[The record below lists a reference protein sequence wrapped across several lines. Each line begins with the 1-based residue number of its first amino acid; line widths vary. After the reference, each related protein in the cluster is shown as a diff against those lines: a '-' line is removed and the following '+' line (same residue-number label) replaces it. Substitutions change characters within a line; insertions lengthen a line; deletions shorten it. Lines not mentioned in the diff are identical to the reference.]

1 MKRLLSACLRPGLCA
16 WLALC
21 SALASGA
28 PAAAQPGKRGG
39 SVVFVMGSDPAMTN
53 PVLTTAIDV
62 GQIGC
67 TIYQGLTTLDRDG
80 VPSPLLAKSWTIS
93 PDGLTYTFTLNKA
106 NWQDGKPF
114 DSADVK
120 FSLLE
125 ANSKYN
131 PIFGAA
137 GRAIAGIDTPAPD
150 SVVIRLKHAFG
161 PLLISL
167 ACSHGGA
174 ILPRHVFEGTDIP
187 SNKASTTSPIGTG
200 AFKLAGW
207 TRGDNVRLVRNP
219 DYWEAGKPYL
229 DEVIGKS
236 ITQPAARAQAL
247 LAGTVDF
254 LAYSALPATDYP
266 VIRANT
272 AFRLSPAPVAPGLD
286 LLFLN
291 TRHPPLDDK
300 RVRQALFVALDR
312 DFIVKSAFR
321 GVGRASPSPFG
332 GAGWFATR
340 DIDYGKT
347 YAFDPARANRMLD
360 EAGIKRGA
368 DGTRF
373 GLRFTH
379 NTDDAE
385 SASLALAVQSMW
397 RAVGVKVTIDSVERT
412 TAAKRVYQDG
422 DFDAFVIAY
431 TSYFDPALGLAR
443 AWSSAQMGKPYGN
456 PTGFSSP
463 QVDQLFEKAAA
474 LTGQPERAAAYASA
488 QKVLAEE
495 LPVLSLRDKTSFEA
509 GIVKLK
515 GLDKEGQL
523 PTWRDAWIEK

>member
-1 MKRLLSACLRPGLCA
+1 MKSLFRPRA

-21 SALASGA
+21 SACACGMSAMAQA
-28 PAAAQPGKRGG
+28 PQRGG
-39 SVVFVMGSDPAMTN
+39 SAVFVMGSDPAMTN

-67 TIYQGLTTLDRDG
+67 AIYQGLTTLNRDG
-80 VPSPLLAKSWTIS
+80 VPGPLLAKSWIVS
-93 PDGLTYTFTLNKA
+93 PDGLVYTFSLNKA

-114 DSADVK
+114 TSADVK

-137 GRAIAGIDTPAPD
+137 GRAIASIDTPASD
-150 SVVIRLKHAFG
+150 TVVIKLRYSFG
-161 PLLISL
+161 PLLTSL
-167 ACSHGGA
+167 ACTHGGA
-174 ILPRHVFEGTDIP
+174 ILPRHVFQGTDIP
-187 SNKASTTSPIGTG
+187 SNKASTTNPIGTG
-200 AFKLAGW
+200 AFKMGSW

-229 DEVIGKS
+229 DEIIGKS
-236 ITQPAARAQAL
+236 VTQPAARAQAL
-247 LAGTVDF
+247 LAGSVDF
-254 LAYSALPATDYP
+254 LAYSALPASDYP
-266 VIRANT
+266 VIRSNS

-291 TRHPPLDDK
+291 TRRPPLGDK
-300 RVRQALFVALDR
+300 RVRQALFVALNR
-312 DFIVKSAFR
+312 EFIVKSAFR
-321 GVGRASPSPFG
+321 GVGRASASPFG
-332 GAGWFATR
+332 GAGWFSKS

-347 YAFDPARANRMLD
+347 YAFDVARANRLLD
-360 EAGIKRGA
+360 EAGLKRTA

-373 GLRFTH
+373 PLRFTH

-385 SASLALAVQSMW
+385 SASLAVAVQSMW
-397 RAVGVKVTIDSVERT
+397 RAVGVRVTIDSVERS

-422 DFDAFVIAY
+422 DFEAFVVAY

-456 PTGFSSP
+456 PTGWSSP
-463 QVDQLFEKAAA
+463 QVDQLFDKANGLVSQAD
-474 LTGQPERAAAYASA
+474 RAAVYASV
-488 QKVLAEE
+488 QKTLADE
-495 LPVLSLRDKTSFEA
+495 LPVISLRDKISFEA
-509 GIVKLK
+509 STVQLR
-515 GLDKEGQL
+515 GLDQEGQL